1 MLEKC
6 LLVIAAKTQACA
18 DVDACSGLHWVGGIQ
33 GVRHQLAA
41 DQALNQR
48 LAVGRR
54 EGLAKNQCG
63 NSRFAQC
70 PHRIWIILQ
79 NILYRGLG
87 RFPVWIMPPGIG
99 LEVRQQGLPIR
110 LHRRSA
116 PLWSRDGQRSCLHRS
131 DCSAPLRVESRLI
144 PRAILRVFP
153 GWKVAGTC
161 NTEALRFSVQTKVQ
175 VTKY

>member
-1 MLEKC
+1 M
-6 LLVIAAKTQACA
+6 VIAAKTQACA

-54 EGLAKNQCG
+54 KGLAKNQCG
-63 NSRFAQC
+63 NSRIAQC
-70 PHRIWIILQ
+70 AQRIWIILQ
-79 NILYRGLG
+79 NILDRGLG
-87 RFPVWIMPPGIG
+87 RFPVWIMPPGIC